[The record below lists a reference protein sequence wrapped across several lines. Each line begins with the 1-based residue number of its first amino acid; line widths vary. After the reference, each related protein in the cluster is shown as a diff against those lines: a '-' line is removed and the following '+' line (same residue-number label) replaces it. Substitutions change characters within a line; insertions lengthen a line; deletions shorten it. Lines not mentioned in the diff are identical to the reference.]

1 MPVPYSEAQGANS
14 RWNAAPQ
21 LTLGLLLWLPFTAAL
36 TGCRVAPPK
45 PEEWL
50 AVGYR
55 SPEQTFATFCTAV
68 AADQADLEYRCLG
81 AYFKQS
87 NGLNQL
93 GYRSFREELLD
104 RWPWIRELAN
114 ADVERSEAVE
124 DGVWRIQAR
133 VKFLWKVQRFEV
145 LLQREDFY
153 ELYAGDSLVLDGATD
168 FPAAVRAEAGQAGIE
183 VGVPTQ
189 VPIPA
194 AEAGQPL
201 TEVRVGREWKIA
213 AFQTLEAS

>member
-1 MPVPYSEAQGANS
+1 MSVPP
-14 RWNAAPQ
+14 PQ
-21 LTLGLLLWLPFTAAL
+21 LPGAGAQRSALPQLLLSLFLWLPMTLSLA
-36 TGCRVAPPK
+36 GCRVAAPRPDQ
-45 PEEWL
+45 WL
-50 AVGYR
+50 AVGFR

-68 AADQADLEYRCLG
+68 ASNQADLEYRCLG

-93 GYRSFREELLD
+93 GYRSFREKLLE

-114 ADVERSEAVE
+114 ADVEASEPVE

-145 LLQREDFY
+145 LLQREDYY
-153 ELYAGDSLVLDGATD
+153 ELFAGNELVMDGATD
-168 FPAAVRAEAGQAGIE
+168 FPAAVRVEPGQAGLE

-189 VPIPA
+189 TPIP
-194 AEAGQPL
+194 EPPAGEQV